1 MYSALILSNEKLRLL
16 FSIKIVSMYSS
27 YPNFKFAIFL
37 LFNFLTTFFFQTEIK
52 FLIEL
57 ISKKYFLSLDISE
70 SYLNLSNY
78 TPTASLEFLFPKS
91 EIE

>member
-1 MYSALILSNEKLRLL
+1 
-16 FSIKIVSMYSS
+16 MYSS

-70 SYLNLSNY
+70 SYLNLSNC
-78 TPTASLEFLFPKS
+78 TPIAPLEFLLPKS
-91 EIE
+91 ETE